1 MTTAQAHR
9 TAAKHHPR
17 RIAVFGGSFDP
28 IHNGHLAI
36 ARAADRRFNFD
47 EIHFIAASRPPHKL
61 KQHLA
66 PFPHRFAMVSLAC
79 TEHPHFVPS
88 LAEAGEDFSGT
99 QLHYSVD
106 TVRYFRHS
114 YNHAG
119 DRVFFIIG
127 ADAFLDIPM
136 WKEYETLL
144 GLCDFIVANRPGIRP
159 EALRLVIPPDSI
171 ARPDVKKETKLHTLL
186 QVVAPPASQHRLSP
200 GKCVN
205 SDISGNRY
213 SPAGES
219 RSIDSRACGCR
230 VEEYILK
237 QRLYQ

>member
-1 MTTAQAHR
+1 LTTAQAHR

-66 PFPHRFAMVSLAC
+66 PFPHL
-79 TEHPHFVPS
+79 VPS
-88 LAEAGEDFSGT
+88 LAEAGEDFSGS

-106 TVRYFRHS
+106 TVRYFRHA
-114 YNHAG
+114 YNSAG

-127 ADAFLDIPM
+127 ADAFLDIPT

-144 GLCDFIVANRPGIRP
+144 GLCDFIVSNRPGIRP

-171 ARPDVKKETKLHTLL
+171 ARPDVKKETEAAHPS
-186 QVVAPPASQHRLSP
+186 QVVAHLHRSTVYLLEN
-200 GKCVN
+200 VN
-205 SDISGNRY
+205 SDISATDIRRRANR
-213 SPAGES
+213 GQ
-219 RSIDSRACGCR
+219 SIHGLVAAR